1 MTDPGNFSPPS
12 SPLDPAA
19 VAAWEQELDRTLATM
34 AETIG
39 AAVQDHEAGKTGLTE
54 LQQLCL
60 SAGVV
65 RTGDMLL
72 LWDWVNGKVFAYDG
86 FQMTELTRLPQ

>member
-1 MTDPGNFSPPS
+1 MVNPGKFSPPA
-12 SPLDPAA
+12 LDPAA
-19 VAAWEQELDRTLATM
+19 VAAWEQELDQALAQM

-39 AAVQDHEAGKTGLTE
+39 AAVQEHEAGRLGLAD

-65 RTGDMLL
+65 RTGDILL

-86 FQMTELTRLPQ
+86 FQMTELTGLPQ